1 MNAQPI
7 LFKKV
12 GQLLSKEIL
21 IRANQELKLK
31 PITVTASYSDRSA
44 GGRHDFFS
52 EAEQVFS
59 VFAFS
64 LLNYHSQESQTK
76 VFL

>member
-1 MNAQPI
+1 MKKLFVLVSFSILFSPSMKAQPI

-31 PITVTASYSDRSA
+31 PITVTALPTLMHLAASILYP
-44 GGRHDFFS
+44 
-52 EAEQVFS
+52 
-59 VFAFS
+59 
-64 LLNYHSQESQTK
+64 
-76 VFL
+76 FLS